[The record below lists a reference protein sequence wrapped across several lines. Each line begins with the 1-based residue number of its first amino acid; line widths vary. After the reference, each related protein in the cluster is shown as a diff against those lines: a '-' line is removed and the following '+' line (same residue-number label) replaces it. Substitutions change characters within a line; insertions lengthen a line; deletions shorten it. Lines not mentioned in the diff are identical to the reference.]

1 MAWTLPRKAGNCRG
15 FTRLSFEEVLW
26 FMNVLGLFAFGLS
39 GALRAIEENLDLL
52 GLVALGLTCALGGG
66 IIRDI
71 MLSELPRALKSELD
85 VLVALIASLSAI
97 VLKHIKPVSSVLPI
111 ADAVGLSAFST
122 TGAILASSAGVSPFG
137 VVILATITGAG
148 GGFIADLML
157 NRVPTV
163 LKEDF
168 YASCSI
174 LGAIVFL
181 ISMQVLSPTISA
193 LLCWL
198 CVLLLRLFAIL
209 FRWRLPRL
217 GQSG

>member
-1 MAWTLPRKAGNCRG
+1 M
-15 FTRLSFEEVLW
+15 SFEEVLW

>member
-1 MAWTLPRKAGNCRG
+1 M
-15 FTRLSFEEVLW
+15 SFEEVLW

-71 MLSELPRALKSELD
+71 MLSELPRALKSEFD